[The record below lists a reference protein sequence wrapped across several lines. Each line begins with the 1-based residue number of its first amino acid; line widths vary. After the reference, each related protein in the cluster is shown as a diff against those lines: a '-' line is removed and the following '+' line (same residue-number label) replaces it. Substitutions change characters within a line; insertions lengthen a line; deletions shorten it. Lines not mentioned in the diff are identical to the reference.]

1 MSARFLAPLSA
12 LSGTC
17 ALAYEVLW
25 ARMLG
30 IQFGVSV
37 FAAAVT
43 VSAFMLGLA
52 GGSAFM
58 AGRARRSSSP
68 LRLLAL
74 LEACIALFAL
84 ALPWAVQLATP
95 LIDAAAARLS
105 PPQWYALLSLAGLL
119 SLTLPA
125 AAMGAGFPLLV
136 EGFARRGASLGAAY
150 GSNTI
155 GAALGALLPLVLLPG
170 VGWTSAVR
178 AVAALNLIVAAGFF
192 LLERRAQTGRP
203 TAAVIVATAGVA
215 PAGASA
221 APASAARASAAPDGR
236 RPSGW
241 VRLNYGVIGA
251 AGLMLEMAWL
261 RLFSLAM
268 LRTEYVLALI
278 LAVMLLGMG
287 LGSLIASRRPD
298 SKLLAALPWCASG
311 YALAGLWLLPHV
323 SALVERVRFESMGA
337 ALGVQALLLVALTLP
352 VTLSLGAWL
361 PALTARFNTD
371 GTWLY
376 ACNSLGA
383 AQGGL
388 SYVILTPLIGS
399 AGALAVAAVLLLLPG
414 LILGRARRAW
424 AGVPLLMGAAWSVSA
439 LPPVRDFLPQAMA
452 GTRDLYRYE
461 DAVAITQV
469 VEQSDGQRVLLTD
482 MRRQDASTDPTAVF
496 VQSNQSRLP
505 LLLDPSFSDPGP
517 RRVLFLG
524 IGTGISLTG
533 SLAFPNVQRSAVELS
548 AGSIEAARRWFID
561 SNRRVLEHTAV
572 HHDDARHFLAA
583 NTDAY
588 DAIIGDVFHP
598 DLAGAGSMLAVEQ
611 FERVRA
617 RLAPQGIFV
626 QWLALNQFDQDTLA
640 IVLRSFRQVFPDGQL
655 FLDGMHLALVGPH
668 DRWAGARAVVAHLS
682 SMTPAQ
688 RAEATASEGDFEWLG
703 RYWGPIERSTGPTQH
718 EWDPVIE
725 FLAPRLHYDAKSDA
739 ASVLEWLLARRP
751 TIQRSIELLGVSP
764 PQQEDFK
771 RAYVGTELWVRSE
784 VADWRGATLEADH
797 LLGLAF
803 EADPRDRW
811 IAYAVSD
818 RLLASIDAAPTRG
831 FTREQFLRKILVI
844 NPWSVEGWRALW
856 LLQREHADEDAGAS
870 LARILE
876 LSPMDRQA
884 LCAGELISRSRCNK

>member
-12 LSGTC
+12 LSGSC
-17 ALAYEVLW
+17 ALAYEILW

-30 IQFGVSV
+30 IQFGVSA
-37 FAAAVT
+37 FAAVVT

-58 AGRARRSSSP
+58 AGRAGRNPRP
-68 LRLLAL
+68 LRVLAL
-74 LEACIALFAL
+74 LEAGIALFAL
-84 ALPWAVQLATP
+84 LLPSVVHLATP
-95 LIDAAAARLS
+95 IIDASAGSLS
-105 PPQWYALLSLAGLL
+105 PHQWHALLVLTGLL

-136 EGFARRGASLGAAY
+136 EGFERHGGSIGAAY

-155 GAALGALLPLVLLPG
+155 GAAAGALLPLVLLPA
-170 VGWTSAVR
+170 VGWTTAVR
-178 AVAALNLIVAAGFF
+178 GVAALNVIVAAGFF
-192 LLERRAQTGRP
+192 MLDRHGRGRGGRP
-203 TAAVIVATAGVA
+203 VST
-215 PAGASA
+215 ASA
-221 APASAARASAAPDGR
+221 QAAADGR
-236 RPSGW
+236 RPSGLLL
-241 VRLNYGVIGA
+241 LNYGVIGA
-251 AGLMLEMAWL
+251 ASLVLEMAWL

-287 LGSLIASRRPD
+287 LGSLAASRRLD
-298 SKLLAALPWCASG
+298 ARVLAALPWCASG

-323 SALVERVRFESMGA
+323 SALLERARFDSMGA
-337 ALGVQALLLVALTLP
+337 ASMAQALLLVALTLP

-361 PALTARFNTD
+361 PALTARFNTN

-383 AQGGL
+383 ALGGL
-388 SYVILTPLIGS
+388 FYVILTPLIGS

-414 LILGRARRAW
+414 LILGRSRRAW
-424 AGVPLLMGAAWSVSA
+424 AGVPLLMAAAWSVSA

-461 DAVAITQV
+461 DAIAITQV

-505 LLLDPSFSDPGP
+505 LLLDPRP

-524 IGTGISLTG
+524 IGTGISLSG
-533 SLAFPNVQRSAVELS
+533 SLAFPDVQRSAVELS
-548 AGSIEAARRWFID
+548 AGSIEAARRWFTD
-561 SNRRVLEHTAV
+561 SNRKVLQNTEV

-583 NTDAY
+583 TAEVY
-588 DAIIGDVFHP
+588 DAVIGDVFHP

-617 RLAPQGIFV
+617 RLAPQGIYV
-626 QWLALNQFDQDTLA
+626 QWLALNQFDEDTLA
-640 IVLRSFRQVFPDGQL
+640 IVLRGFRQVFPQSQL
-655 FLDGMHLALVGPH
+655 FLDGMHLAMVGPR
-668 DRWAGARAVVAHLS
+668 DRWAGAASIIAHLNS
-682 SMTPAQ
+682 LTPAQ
-688 RAEATASEGDFEWLG
+688 RAEATASEGDSEWLG
-703 RYWGPIERSTGPTQH
+703 RYFGPIASSVGPTQH
-718 EWDPVIE
+718 EWAPVIE
-725 FLAPRLHYDAKSDA
+725 FLAPRLHYDRQGDA
-739 ASVLEWLLARRP
+739 SSVLEWLLARRP
-751 TIQRSIELLGVSP
+751 TIERAIEILGVSP

-771 RAYVGTELWVRSE
+771 RAYIGTELWVRSE
-784 VADWRGATLEADH
+784 LAGWHGSTLEADH

-818 RLLASIDAAPTRG
+818 RLLASIEAAPERG
-831 FTREQFLRKILVI
+831 FTREAFLRKILVI
-844 NPWSVEGWRALW
+844 NPWSLEAWRALW
-856 LLQREHADEDAGAS
+856 GLQRARGDADAAAS
-870 LARILE
+870 RARILE
-876 LSPMDRQA
+876 LSPLDREA
-884 LCAGELISRSRCNK
+884 RAGAN